1 MEERK
6 RIRGLGVTHE
16 DLSVLESELSENIEG
31 LDGQSKDLKRI
42 ARMVGN
48 TIRLWRSILRAEQI
62 LERDGVEI
70 VRNSEDDL

>member
-70 VRNSEDDL
+70 IRNDGEDL